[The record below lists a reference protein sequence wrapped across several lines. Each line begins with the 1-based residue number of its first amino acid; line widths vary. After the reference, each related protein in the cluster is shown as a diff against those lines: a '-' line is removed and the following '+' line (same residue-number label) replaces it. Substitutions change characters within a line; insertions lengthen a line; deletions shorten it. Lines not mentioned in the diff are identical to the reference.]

1 MRRILL
7 FMVSVILVTLNCWGQ
22 GFAAN
27 APDVKLETP
36 YFYFDNPDGTIEI
49 YPEYGIEGLDDRI
62 MSISSSKYANPLKN
76 VPESDI
82 QREWIMLFFG
92 RKTRTTVFVFDGQKS
107 AKAAMMT
114 ASVYTGTMMGCWGA
128 LWEGMRDKV
137 SLALNDAN
145 IAHTKRGS
153 YKDYITQEPPVEL
166 IFNGHEGGRIVWRMD
181 MSDSWIS
188 LMAAANIELV
198 FDLYTYYDEEYD
210 KMVCVLFTYSELK
223 DPISR
228 DDALATGIMKVVSA
242 ATGYYDE
249 ETGNTTLA
257 NMFTHEDMIGYFKE
271 HFHLKKSEE
280 TCEAEFVG
288 TPNDPKLILCGKT
301 HIIWIKQLPPPG
313 PPGFPP
319 PTDPPTDPPGVP
331 PTGPPGLP
339 PPPDPPT
346 KNTGRGNVLC
356 VVEQEET
363 IERLLEEDSK
373 NVYMLQASY
382 GSKNG
387 VIAVDKASGDM
398 FEAVPVKTKKDHP
411 TIWSIG
417 AHGNDLYLDVDGI
430 GIIRYDGKSI
440 ESSEVLVSDPDFKPG
455 WTGSPFKRIIF
466 SPNGRYM
473 AYAGERAKVY
483 DLQDNKKC
491 IKDTYECGAASQVLT
506 DDGDLFSVD
515 AYRVLVA
522 RNNGN
527 KDEGVT
533 SAATVKDVT
542 GGGPCNLHLL
552 GNEVYITGG
561 KKLMKTDIKKFD
573 WTLVST
579 MPGSEGYKI
588 SGLSAKG
595 NGFAVTDVGGSFNV
609 HATFNTQGSTPNLM
623 KKIVTGLKNRF
634 REDIDTHNVTSV
646 HFDQNGNVWL
656 QYGISGYVVYNP
668 GGLVGLSQILGKY
681 KLYKE

>member
-7 FMVSVILVTLNCWGQ
+7 LMVSVLLVTLNSWGQ

-27 APDVKLETP
+27 APNVKLETP

-49 YPEYGIEGLDDRI
+49 YPEYGIKGLENRI

-76 VPESDI
+76 VPESDFE
-82 QREWIMLFFG
+82 REWIMLFFG
-92 RKTRTTVFVFDGQKS
+92 RKTRTTVFVFDGQES
-107 AKAAMMT
+107 VKAAMMT
-114 ASVYTGTMMGCWGA
+114 SSVYTGTIMGCWGA

-137 SLALNDAN
+137 SLALDDAR

-153 YKDYITQEPPVEL
+153 YKDYITQEPLVEL
-166 IFNGHEGGRIVWRMD
+166 NFNGHEGGRTVWRMD
-181 MSDSWIS
+181 MSNSWIS

-210 KMVCVLFTYSELK
+210 KIVCVLFTYSELK
-223 DPISR
+223 EPVSR
-228 DDALATGIMKVVSA
+228 DDALAAGIMEVVSA

-249 ETGNTTLA
+249 ETGHTTLA

-271 HFHLKKSEE
+271 HFHLKQCDE

-288 TPNDPKLILCGKT
+288 SPSDPKLKLCDK
-301 HIIWIKQLPPPG
+301 IFNIWIEEL
-313 PPGFPP
+313 
-319 PTDPPTDPPGVP
+319 
-331 PTGPPGLP
+331 LP

-346 KNTGRGNVLC
+346 PDPPTPDPPTPNPPTQNTERKNNKNNILC

-363 IERLLEEDSK
+363 IERPLEEDSK
-373 NVYMLQASY
+373 NMYILQDSH

-387 VIAVDKASGDM
+387 VIAVDKASGNM
-398 FEAVPVKTKKDHP
+398 FEAVPMKTKKDHP

-455 WTGSPFKRIIF
+455 WTGSHFKRIIF

-473 AYAGERAKVY
+473 AYVGDRAKVY

-491 IKDTYECGAASQVLT
+491 IKETYECGGASQVLT

-527 KDEGVT
+527 KDESVT
-533 SAATVKDVT
+533 SEATVRDIT
-542 GGGPCNLHLL
+542 GDAPCNLHIL

-561 KKLMKTDIKKFD
+561 KKLLKTDMKKFD

-588 SGLSAKG
+588 SGLSANG
-595 NGFAVTDVGGSFNV
+595 NGFAVTDAGGNFNV
-609 HATFNTQGSTPNLM
+609 HAAFNTQGSTPTVM
-623 KKIVTGLKNRF
+623 KKIVTGLKNQF
-634 REDIDTHNVTSV
+634 REEIDTHNVTSV
-646 HFDQNGNVWL
+646 RFDQDGNVWL
-656 QYGISGYVVYNP
+656 QYSYAGYVVYNP
-668 GGLVGLSQILGKY
+668 NGLVGLSQIAGKY

>member
-7 FMVSVILVTLNCWGQ
+7 LMVSVLLVTLNSWGQ

-27 APDVKLETP
+27 APNVKLETL

-49 YPEYGIEGLDDRI
+49 YPEYGIEGLENRI

-76 VPESDI
+76 VPNSDI
-82 QREWIMLFFG
+82 EREWIMLFFG
-92 RKTRTTVFVFDGQKS
+92 RKTRTTVFVFDGQES

-114 ASVYTGTMMGCWGA
+114 ASVYTGTIIGCWGA

-137 SLALNDAN
+137 SMALDDAS

-166 IFNGHEGGRIVWRMD
+166 NFNGHEGGRIVWRMD

-210 KMVCVLFTYSELK
+210 KIVCVLFTYSELK

-271 HFHLKKSEE
+271 HFHLKHSDE

-288 TPNDPKLILCGKT
+288 TPSDPKLKLCDQT
-301 HIIWIKQLPPPG
+301 YIIWIKELLPLPPE
-313 PPGFPP
+313 PPGR
-319 PTDPPTDPPGVP
+319 
-331 PTGPPGLP
+331 PPGLP
-339 PPPDPPT
+339 PPPDPPI
-346 KNTGRGNVLC
+346 KNPPPPDSPTRNPERNKNILC
-356 VVEQEET
+356 VVEQEESV
-363 IERLLEEDSK
+363 ERPLEEDSR
-373 NVYMLQASY
+373 NVYILQASY

-387 VIAVDKASGDM
+387 VIAVDKASGNM
-398 FEAVPVKTKKDHP
+398 FEAVPMKTKKDHP

-417 AHGNDLYLDVDGI
+417 AHGDDLYLDVDGK

-440 ESSEVLVSDPDFKPG
+440 ETSEVLVSDPDFKPG
-455 WTGSPFKRIIF
+455 WTGNPFKRIIF

-473 AYAGERAKVY
+473 AYVGERAKVY

-491 IKDTYECGAASQVLT
+491 IKETYECGAASQVLT

-522 RNNGN
+522 RNNGK
-527 KDEGVT
+527 KDESVT
-533 SAATVKDVT
+533 SEANVRDVT
-542 GGGPCNLHLL
+542 GGAPCNLHIL

-561 KKLMKTDIKKFD
+561 KKLMKTDMKKFD

-588 SGLSAKG
+588 SGLSAYG
-595 NGFAVTDVGGSFNV
+595 NGFAVTDAGGSFNV
-609 HATFNTQGSTPNLM
+609 HATFNSQGSTPTVM
-623 KKIVTGLKNRF
+623 KKIVTGLKNQF

-646 HFDQNGNVWL
+646 HFDLGGNVWL
-656 QYGISGYVVYNP
+656 QYSDAGYVVYNP
-668 GGLVGLSQILGKY
+668 EGLVGLSQIAGKY